1 MSAVSSVAS
10 AGRPSNPW
18 IIAVVVSIA
27 TFMEVLDTTIANVA
41 LRYISGGL
49 GVSSDEAS
57 WVVTTYLVSNAIVLT
72 ASSFIAKRYGRKRF
86 YLGCL
91 ALFTISSVL
100 CGLAWNIESL
110 LFFRILQGFAGGGMV
125 PISQSIL
132 ADSFPPEKRGQAFAL
147 FGVAVVVAPVI
158 GPTLGG
164 WLSDNYSWH
173 WCFLI
178 NGPVGILAF
187 ALVWFLVTESDET
200 RRERAELKQK
210 GIRFDLV
217 GFLAVATFLGA
228 LELILDRGQTE
239 DWYGSNF
246 IIVSTLV
253 CVLAFLFMVPWELR
267 HDNPVVD
274 LRMIFS
280 RQFGS
285 CFLVMMATGA
295 ILIATTQFLPELLQT
310 YYGYTATWAGLALS
324 PGGVVTMTM
333 MFVVGRLTNAVQPKY
348 LIALGAAIVAGAM
361 YDLTRLVPD
370 LNFGF
375 FVWSRVYIGL
385 GLPLI
390 FIPITTA
397 SYDGIPPD
405 KTDQASALINVAR
418 NVGGSIGV
426 SIAQNTLAFREQFHQ
441 SRLVEHLVPT
451 EPAYQQTMQT
461 MSHYLQTKGFSAAD
475 AQSGA
480 IALIGQT
487 LQRQVGTLAYI
498 DVFHVLM
505 LISAAAVPL
514 ALILRNVKRGQG
526 APVGGH

>member
-1 MSAVSSVAS
+1 
-10 AGRPSNPW
+10 
-18 IIAVVVSIA
+18 
-27 TFMEVLDTTIANVA
+27 
-41 LRYISGGL
+41 
-49 GVSSDEAS
+49 
-57 WVVTTYLVSNAIVLT
+57 
-72 ASSFIAKRYGRKRF
+72 
-86 YLGCL
+86 
-91 ALFTISSVL
+91 
-100 CGLAWNIESL
+100 
-110 LFFRILQGFAGGGMV
+110 
-125 PISQSIL
+125 
-132 ADSFPPEKRGQAFAL
+132 
-147 FGVAVVVAPVI
+147 
-158 GPTLGG
+158 
-164 WLSDNYSWH
+164 
-173 WCFLI
+173 
-178 NGPVGILAF
+178 
-187 ALVWFLVTESDET
+187 
-200 RRERAELKQK
+200 
-210 GIRFDLV
+210 
-217 GFLAVATFLGA
+217 
-228 LELILDRGQTE
+228 
-239 DWYGSNF
+239 
-246 IIVSTLV
+246 
-253 CVLAFLFMVPWELR
+253 
-267 HDNPVVD
+267 
-274 LRMIFS
+274 
-280 RQFGS
+280 
-285 CFLVMMATGA
+285 
-295 ILIATTQFLPELLQT
+295 
-310 YYGYTATWAGLALS
+310 
-324 PGGVVTMTM
+324 
-333 MFVVGRLTNAVQPKY
+333 RLTNAVQPKY

-361 YDLTRLVPD
+361 YDLTRLAPD

-441 SRLVEHLVPT
+441 SRLVEHLVPS
-451 EPAYQQTMQT
+451 EPAYQQTLQT